1 MQDQL
6 HGMKCSCSP
15 QMYFHLQLRHAKSM
29 AGAPFQTGWNT
40 QQEMCVTAAHVVVN
54 SPLGTFLQDF
64 FNVNQNLQRD
74 QMYSVLLRGCWKS
87 VQTPQNIILKKKK
100 SYL

>member
-6 HGMKCSCSP
+6 HGMKCFCSP
-15 QMYFHLQLRHAKSM
+15 QMYFHLQLHHAKSM

-40 QQEMCVTAAHVVVN
+40 QQAICVTAVHAVVN

-64 FNVNQNLQRD
+64 FFFNVNQN
-74 QMYSVLLRGCWKS
+74 
-87 VQTPQNIILKKKK
+87 
-100 SYL
+100 

>member
-15 QMYFHLQLRHAKSM
+15 QMYFHLQLHHAKSM

-40 QQEMCVTAAHVVVN
+40 QQAICVTAVHAVVN

-64 FNVNQNLQRD
+64 FFFNVNQN
-74 QMYSVLLRGCWKS
+74 
-87 VQTPQNIILKKKK
+87 
-100 SYL
+100 